1 MSRSAYSGSN
11 FERPAF
17 QRLFR
22 ELEQGTI
29 NCVLVKDLSRFG
41 RNYIEVGRY
50 LERIFPVMR
59 VRLIAVTDN
68 YDSQS
73 AWKTSDSI
81 MVPMRNL
88 LNDAYCRDISV
99 KIKSQLAV
107 KRKRGDFVGSFAT
120 YGYQKDP
127 SNHTKLIVDELAA
140 ETVQDIFR
148 WKISGMNN
156 QNIADRL
163 NAKKVPSPAARKLQS
178 GAKLSLHF
186 RKSDE
191 PPWSAK
197 AVDRILHNEVYIGKL
212 VQGKTRRLDYR
223 SKKKMNVP
231 IRDWVI
237 VDNTHEAIISAEQ
250 FELVQRILETETRRP
265 NDAETVALFAGFLYC
280 GDCGSR
286 LVRRSASYK
295 GKRYIYYQCSSS
307 KQNKGSCTSH
317 NLRDEKLYN
326 IVRNALQMQ
335 IQIVMEEA
343 EFVESIRQAQ
353 QEPYRVR
360 RIERQ
365 IRQLTAEKAHT
376 QGIKEKLYGDYA
388 EEILTREDF
397 LNYNELYSKRIE
409 EYDRKITELEAERQN
424 LQTTPN
430 AYPFLDVYCKYR
442 KLEEITRPMVVE
454 LIEKIEVYEGNRV
467 EITFREIYTPV
478 PFGYKRNQQNHLI
491 LDEEV
496 SDVVVRIF
504 LWKKSGMKEREI
516 AKKLSAQ
523 GIQTPFTRRCQL
535 GYLKNTL
542 RVKDPAWQTVFV
554 TKVLEN
560 PIYTGT
566 MVYNR
571 IAYDETYR
579 KIGENPRESWRMV
592 PDNHPAII
600 SWELFDEVS
609 ALREDEQAVK
619 EERKKWCRQ
628 RRKNNPN
635 IFKGRIF
642 CKKCGEKL
650 VCHWQSDGTLYFYC
664 ASCHVSISEKD
675 LWNGINKEL
684 HQRMEEHRDLQKL
697 VRKSS
702 GKSKLQSK
710 EITTKRKIEQVMGN
724 VVRLES
730 QKRSGYEQYVLGKL
744 SKEKFLE
751 LKQGLENE
759 ITTLKQTKAE
769 KEKELA
775 VVQEELQ
782 RKKQIAG
789 STEVLLTADN
799 LQQYVKKIEVDR
811 GKITYTEFLL

>member
-1 MSRSAYSGSN
+1 MLYPDMNLQKRTQQNTTRYRTALYLRLSREDGDKTESDSIANQRTLLEAYAIDHPELCIVDEFVDDGYSGSN

-17 QRLFR
+17 QNLFR

-29 NCVLVKDLSRFG
+29 NCILVKDFSRLG
-41 RNYIEVGRY
+41 RNFVETGQY
-50 LERIFPVMR
+50 LEQVFPLFG
-59 VRLIAVTDN
+59 VRFIAINDN
-68 YDSQS
+68 YDSLNRQS
-73 AWKTSDSI
+73 RDG
-81 MVPMRNL
+81 MLVP
-88 LNDAYCRDISV
+88 
-99 KIKSQLAV
+99 IKSMINEMYSKDL
-107 KRKRGDFVGSFAT
+107 S
-120 YGYQKDP
+120 QK
-127 SNHTKLIVDELAA
+127 I
-140 ETVQDIFR
+140 
-148 WKISGMNN
+148 
-156 QNIADRL
+156 
-163 NAKKVPSPAARKLQS
+163 QS
-178 GAKLSLHF
+178 CF
-186 RKSDE
+186 
-191 PPWSAK
+191 
-197 AVDRILHNEVYIGKL
+197 
-212 VQGKTRRLDYR
+212 R
-223 SKKKMNVP
+223 SK
-231 IRDWVI
+231 
-237 VDNTHEAIISAEQ
+237 EA
-250 FELVQRILETETRRP
+250 R
-265 NDAETVALFAGFLYC
+265 G
-280 GDCGSR
+280 
-286 LVRRSASYK
+286 
-295 GKRYIYYQCSSS
+295 
-307 KQNKGSCTSH
+307 
-317 NLRDEKLYN
+317 
-326 IVRNALQMQ
+326 
-335 IQIVMEEA
+335 
-343 EFVESIRQAQ
+343 
-353 QEPYRVR
+353 
-360 RIERQ
+360 
-365 IRQLTAEKAHT
+365 
-376 QGIKEKLYGDYA
+376 
-388 EEILTREDF
+388 
-397 LNYNELYSKRIE
+397 
-409 EYDRKITELEAERQN
+409 
-424 LQTTPN
+424 
-430 AYPFLDVYCKYR
+430 
-442 KLEEITRPMVVE
+442 
-454 LIEKIEVYEGNRV
+454 
-467 EITFREIYTPV
+467 EIYTPV
-478 PFGYKRNQQNHLI
+478 PFGYKKDQKNHLI

-600 SWELFDEVS
+600 SWKLFDEVS
-609 ALREDEQAVK
+609 TLREDEQAVK

-710 EITTKRKIEQVMGN
+710 EIATKREIEQASGN
-724 VVRLES
+724 IVRLES
-730 QKRSGYEQYVLGKL
+730 QKRSGYEQYVLGKI

-751 LKQGLENE
+751 LKQDAENE
-759 ITTLKQTKAE
+759 IEAFRQTKAE
-769 KEKELA
+769 NEKELV

-782 RKKQIAG
+782 QKKQIAG
-789 STEVLLTADN
+789 NTEVLLTADN
-799 LQQYVKKIEVDR
+799 LQQYVKKIEVDH
-811 GKITYTEFLL
+811 KKNTYTEFVF

>member
-1 MSRSAYSGSN
+1 MLYPDINLQKRTQQNSTRYRTALYLRLSREDGDKTESDSIANQRTLLEAYAADHPELCIVDEFVDDGYSGSN

-17 QRLFR
+17 QNLFR

-68 YDSQS
+68 YDSHSQS

-140 ETVQDIFR
+140 ENVQSIFR
-148 WKISGMNN
+148 WKISGMSN
-156 QNIADRL
+156 QGIADRL
-163 NAKKVPSPAARKLQS
+163 NARKVPSPAAQKLQS

-231 IRDWVI
+231 MRDWVI
-237 VDNTHEAIISAEQ
+237 VDNTHE
-250 FELVQRILETETRRP
+250 
-265 NDAETVALFAGFLYC
+265 
-280 GDCGSR
+280 
-286 LVRRSASYK
+286 
-295 GKRYIYYQCSSS
+295 
-307 KQNKGSCTSH
+307 
-317 NLRDEKLYN
+317 
-326 IVRNALQMQ
+326 
-335 IQIVMEEA
+335 
-343 EFVESIRQAQ
+343 
-353 QEPYRVR
+353 
-360 RIERQ
+360 
-365 IRQLTAEKAHT
+365 
-376 QGIKEKLYGDYA
+376 
-388 EEILTREDF
+388 
-397 LNYNELYSKRIE
+397 
-409 EYDRKITELEAERQN
+409 
-424 LQTTPN
+424 
-430 AYPFLDVYCKYR
+430 
-442 KLEEITRPMVVE
+442 
-454 LIEKIEVYEGNRV
+454 
-467 EITFREIYTPV
+467 
-478 PFGYKRNQQNHLI
+478 
-491 LDEEV
+491 
-496 SDVVVRIF
+496 
-504 LWKKSGMKEREI
+504 
-516 AKKLSAQ
+516 
-523 GIQTPFTRRCQL
+523 
-535 GYLKNTL
+535 
-542 RVKDPAWQTVFV
+542 
-554 TKVLEN
+554 
-560 PIYTGT
+560 
-566 MVYNR
+566 
-571 IAYDETYR
+571 
-579 KIGENPRESWRMV
+579 
-592 PDNHPAII
+592 
-600 SWELFDEVS
+600 
-609 ALREDEQAVK
+609 AVK

-628 RRKNNPN
+628 RRENNPN

-642 CKKCGEKL
+642 CKECGEKL
-650 VCHWQSDGTLYFYC
+650 FCHWQSDGTLYFYC

-710 EITTKRKIEQVMGN
+710 EIAIKREIEQVSGN
-724 VVRLES
+724 IVRLES

-789 STEVLLTADN
+789 STEVLLMADN

>member
-1 MSRSAYSGSN
+1 MLYPDINSQKKTQQTRYRTALYLRLSREDGDKTESDSVANQRTLLEAYAADHPELCIVDEFVDDGYSGSN
-11 FERPAF
+11 FDRPEFERLLKALQERKIDCIVVKDF
-17 QRLFR
+17 SRLGRNFV
-22 ELEQGTI
+22 ETGQYLEQVFPLFGVRFIAI
-29 NCVLVKDLSRFG
+29 N
-41 RNYIEVGRY
+41 
-50 LERIFPVMR
+50 
-59 VRLIAVTDN
+59 DN
-68 YDSQS
+68 YDSLNSQS
-73 AWKTSDSI
+73 RDG
-81 MVPMRNL
+81 MLVP
-88 LNDAYCRDISV
+88 
-99 KIKSQLAV
+99 IKSMINEMYSKDL
-107 KRKRGDFVGSFAT
+107 S
-120 YGYQKDP
+120 QK
-127 SNHTKLIVDELAA
+127 I
-140 ETVQDIFR
+140 
-148 WKISGMNN
+148 
-156 QNIADRL
+156 
-163 NAKKVPSPAARKLQS
+163 QS
-178 GAKLSLHF
+178 CF
-186 RKSDE
+186 
-191 PPWSAK
+191 
-197 AVDRILHNEVYIGKL
+197 
-212 VQGKTRRLDYR
+212 R
-223 SKKKMNVP
+223 SK
-231 IRDWVI
+231 
-237 VDNTHEAIISAEQ
+237 EA
-250 FELVQRILETETRRP
+250 R
-265 NDAETVALFAGFLYC
+265 G
-280 GDCGSR
+280 
-286 LVRRSASYK
+286 
-295 GKRYIYYQCSSS
+295 
-307 KQNKGSCTSH
+307 
-317 NLRDEKLYN
+317 
-326 IVRNALQMQ
+326 
-335 IQIVMEEA
+335 
-343 EFVESIRQAQ
+343 
-353 QEPYRVR
+353 
-360 RIERQ
+360 
-365 IRQLTAEKAHT
+365 
-376 QGIKEKLYGDYA
+376 
-388 EEILTREDF
+388 
-397 LNYNELYSKRIE
+397 
-409 EYDRKITELEAERQN
+409 
-424 LQTTPN
+424 
-430 AYPFLDVYCKYR
+430 
-442 KLEEITRPMVVE
+442 
-454 LIEKIEVYEGNRV
+454 
-467 EITFREIYTPV
+467 EIYTPV
-478 PFGYKRNQQNHLI
+478 PFGYKKDQKNHLV

-560 PIYTGT
+560 PIYTGA

-579 KIGENPRESWRMV
+579 KIGQNPRESWRMV
-592 PDNHPAII
+592 PDSHPAII
-600 SWELFDEVS
+600 SWELFYEVS
-609 ALREDEQAVK
+609 ALREAEQAIRD
-619 EERKKWCRQ
+619 ERKKWCRQ

-684 HQRMEEHRDLQKL
+684 HQRMEEHRDLQNM

-710 EITTKRKIEQVMGN
+710 EIATKREIEQASGN
-724 VVRLES
+724 IVRLES

-759 ITTLKQTKAE
+759 ITTLKQRKAE

>member
-1 MSRSAYSGSN
+1 MLYPDINSRKRTQQNSTRYRTALYLRLSREDGDKTESDSIANQRTLLEAYTADHPELCIVDEFVDDGYSGSN
-11 FERPAF
+11 FDRPEFERLLKALQERKVNCIVVKDF
-17 QRLFR
+17 SRLGRNFV
-22 ELEQGTI
+22 ETGQYLEQVFPLFGVRFIAI
-29 NCVLVKDLSRFG
+29 N
-41 RNYIEVGRY
+41 
-50 LERIFPVMR
+50 
-59 VRLIAVTDN
+59 DN
-68 YDSQS
+68 YDSLNSQS
-73 AWKTSDSI
+73 RDG
-81 MVPMRNL
+81 MLVP
-88 LNDAYCRDISV
+88 
-99 KIKSQLAV
+99 IKSMINEMYSKDL
-107 KRKRGDFVGSFAT
+107 S
-120 YGYQKDP
+120 QK
-127 SNHTKLIVDELAA
+127 I
-140 ETVQDIFR
+140 
-148 WKISGMNN
+148 
-156 QNIADRL
+156 
-163 NAKKVPSPAARKLQS
+163 QS
-178 GAKLSLHF
+178 CF
-186 RKSDE
+186 
-191 PPWSAK
+191 
-197 AVDRILHNEVYIGKL
+197 
-212 VQGKTRRLDYR
+212 R
-223 SKKKMNVP
+223 SK
-231 IRDWVI
+231 
-237 VDNTHEAIISAEQ
+237 EA
-250 FELVQRILETETRRP
+250 R
-265 NDAETVALFAGFLYC
+265 G
-280 GDCGSR
+280 
-286 LVRRSASYK
+286 
-295 GKRYIYYQCSSS
+295 
-307 KQNKGSCTSH
+307 
-317 NLRDEKLYN
+317 
-326 IVRNALQMQ
+326 
-335 IQIVMEEA
+335 
-343 EFVESIRQAQ
+343 
-353 QEPYRVR
+353 
-360 RIERQ
+360 
-365 IRQLTAEKAHT
+365 
-376 QGIKEKLYGDYA
+376 
-388 EEILTREDF
+388 
-397 LNYNELYSKRIE
+397 
-409 EYDRKITELEAERQN
+409 
-424 LQTTPN
+424 
-430 AYPFLDVYCKYR
+430 
-442 KLEEITRPMVVE
+442 
-454 LIEKIEVYEGNRV
+454 
-467 EITFREIYTPV
+467 EIYTPV

-542 RVKDPAWQTVFV
+542 RVKDPVWQTVFV

-571 IAYDETYR
+571 IAYDEMYR

-609 ALREDEQAVK
+609 ALREAEQAVK

-650 VCHWQSDGTLYFYC
+650 ACHWQSDGTLYFYC

-710 EITTKRKIEQVMGN
+710 EITTKRKIEQASGN
-724 VVRLES
+724 IVRLES

-782 RKKQIAG
+782 REKQIAG